1 MVNSSD
7 IENYYDEFSKK
18 VLLKDFSSLNLRQE
32 AIKRLCDRFMPNN
45 AKVLEVGCGAGI
57 LSKYIQK
64 RASHVVALDISD
76 VNIKAAKAYAGSPK
90 CDFKRVDITGDVTE
104 LKPYGKFEVIILPD
118 IIEHIPRQEH
128 PHFFSTIE
136 KLLSTNG
143 VVLVT
148 FPSPEYQEYNKK
160 YDPSI
165 LQVVD
170 EALTI
175 SDVLANT
182 SLKPLYF
189 SYLDVWGKNQYIH
202 LVLALEIDYKPMAL
216 KLSVPRKIA
225 YRIKNRLWRYG
236 NIIVLRRLKDVLRKE

>member
-7 IENYYDEFSKK
+7 IESYYDEFSKK

-32 AIKRLCDRFMPNN
+32 AIKHLCDRFIPNN

-57 LSKYIQK
+57 ISKHIQK

-90 CDFKRVDITGDVTE
+90 CDFKRVDITGDMTE

-118 IIEHIPRQEH
+118 VIEHIPRQEH
-128 PHFFSTIE
+128 SHLFSIIE
-136 KLLSTNG
+136 KLLSING
-143 VVLVT
+143 LVLVT
-148 FPSPEYQEYNKK
+148 FPSPEYQEHNKK
-160 YDPSI
+160 YAPSI

-170 EALTI
+170 ETLTI
-175 SDVLANT
+175 SDVLAST

-202 LVLALEIDYKPMAL
+202 LVLAPEIDYKPMVL

-225 YRIKNRLWRYG
+225 YKIKNMLWHYS
-236 NIIVLRRLKDVLRKE
+236 NMMYLRRIKDVL